1 MASTCGSTL
10 ALMDAGVPIKNII
23 GGCAMGL
30 VLDEENP
37 SHFKV
42 LTDIAGIED
51 FNGHMDFKV
60 TGSEEGVSALQLDIK
75 VKGLTAEI
83 LEKALNQAKPARIHI
98 ISKMKEAI
106 SAPRAELS
114 PYAPRITSFMI
125 KPDKIREVIG
135 AGGKIINEIIAGCP
149 GVKIDIEDS
158 GLVMVVS
165 TDADSAAKAV
175 EWIKN
180 IVREVEPGEVFEG
193 KVTRIMDFGAFVEVL
208 PGKEGMVHV
217 SQLANYRVNRVEDVV
232 KVGQMLKVQVS
243 EIDDQGR
250 INLTHKPYA
259 PQPTPEQLAA
269 SQSGGFDRGG
279 DRRSGGFDRR
289 RSGGGDRR
297 SSHGGGHR

>member
-1 MASTCGSTL
+1 
-10 ALMDAGVPIKNII
+10 
-23 GGCAMGL
+23 
-30 VLDEENP
+30 
-37 SHFKV
+37 
-42 LTDIAGIED
+42 
-51 FNGHMDFKV
+51 
-60 TGSEEGVSALQLDIK
+60 
-75 VKGLTAEI
+75 
-83 LEKALNQAKPARIHI
+83 
-98 ISKMKEAI
+98 
-106 SAPRAELS
+106 
-114 PYAPRITSFMI
+114 
-125 KPDKIREVIG
+125 
-135 AGGKIINEIIAGCP
+135 
-149 GVKIDIEDS
+149 
-158 GLVMVVS
+158 
-165 TDADSAAKAV
+165 
-175 EWIKN
+175 
-180 IVREVEPGEVFEG
+180 VFEG